1 MESSPTD
8 TGIHLLFRVLMWRL
22 ACALGETGETR
33 FSGRVPGVKQV
44 GSESLGNRSVTPVH
58 QDCRRAERA
67 SFTEYCPYEITEPL
81 GDDTIAI
88 HEGEALSVNISRGG
102 MLLLMDQSPPV
113 RQVFEILVP
122 ASSMGKTP
130 GVVEVCWTRQLPMED
145 SESRHLVGVKFLF
158 DPSADSHERVVEHS
172 V

>member
-1 MESSPTD
+1 MEFEPLQERPVSPI
-8 TGIHLLFRVLMWRL
+8 G
-22 ACALGETGETR
+22 
-33 FSGRVPGVKQV
+33 
-44 GSESLGNRSVTPVH
+44 

-67 SFTEYCPYEITEPL
+67 AFMEYCPYELCESL
-81 GDDTIAI
+81 GDAAMAI
-88 HEGEALSVNISRGG
+88 HHGEALSINISRGG

-113 RQVFEILVP
+113 QQVFEIQVP
-122 ASSMGKTP
+122 ASSIGKTP

-172 V
+172 F